1 MIVYIPT
8 PITSVEQAESLPE
21 GTIAKHPEYR
31 TAAVKTDL
39 CEEGIALWYDTD
51 DGSQTATSLLGW
63 TALVPVEAEEEY
75 STDRATFAW
84 DNDAIYSSPQNVR
97 RDGWVDP
104 LQRRFTT
111 MWETVTDPDRTGDC
125 A

>member
-1 MIVYIPT
+1 MTTLYRPVRIST
-8 PITSVEQAESLPE
+8 VEQAEALPE

-63 TALVPVEAEEEY
+63 TALVPVEAEEETTERIKY
-75 STDRATFAW
+75 SPRGYEADV
-84 DNDAIYSSPQNVR
+84 YSEVR
-97 RDGWVDP
+97 LVT
-104 LQRRFTT
+104 LTT
-111 MWETVTDPDRTGDC
+111 IKEWLR
-125 A
+125 

>member
-8 PITSVEQAESLPE
+8 PITSVEQAEALPE
-21 GTIAKHPEYR
+21 GTIAKHSEYR

-63 TALVPVEAEEEY
+63 TALVPVEAHTQDLAPIPCWGERERRHRHVTAWLPGP
-75 STDRATFAW
+75 SRDR
-84 DNDAIYSSPQNVR
+84 R
-97 RDGWVDP
+97 
-104 LQRRFTT
+104 
-111 MWETVTDPDRTGDC
+111 GDC